1 MAGKGHQHRS
11 EVIQGEERTMR
22 IGFGK
27 ALSVFVVAIIAAG
40 FLFVSPGAKAASR
53 TVALDAVL
61 VGSEE
66 TPNPGDPDGRG
77 SAVVLIKADQGELCY
92 VLTVR
97 RIETPHLAHIH
108 RGAAG
113 VAGPVVVHFTPPTPK
128 SSDCLTG
135 LDTELLH
142 EIVDNPSG
150 FYVNVH
156 NPSFGS
162 GAVRGQL
169 G

>member
-1 MAGKGHQHRS
+1 
-11 EVIQGEERTMR
+11 MR

-27 ALSVFVVAIIAAG
+27 AFSVFVVAVVAAG
-40 FLFVSPGAKAASR
+40 FLFISPSATASPR
-53 TVALDAVL
+53 TVALDAKL
-61 VGSEE
+61 FGAEE
-66 TPNPGDPDGRG
+66 VPIPGDPDGRG
-77 SAVVLIKADQGELCY
+77 HAVVLIRADEGELCY

-97 RIETPHLAHIH
+97 RIETAHLAHIH

-113 VAGPVVVHFTPPTPK
+113 IPGPVVVHFTPPTPK

-142 EIVDNPSG
+142 EIVDNPAG

-156 NPSFGS
+156 NPSFGG